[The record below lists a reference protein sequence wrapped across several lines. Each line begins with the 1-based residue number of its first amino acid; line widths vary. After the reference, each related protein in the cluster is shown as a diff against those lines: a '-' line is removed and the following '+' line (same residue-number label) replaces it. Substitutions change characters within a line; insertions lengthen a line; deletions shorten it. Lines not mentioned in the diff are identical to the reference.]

1 MNADQLE
8 NKAHESYLHFC
19 ALNWALSR
27 IFENKNNLS
36 HRDGQEGVN
45 HEIKIMQKL
54 LLKIDQEINDLDA
67 KIDKLV

>member
-8 NKAHESYLHFC
+8 KKAHESYLQFC

-36 HRDGQEGVN
+36 HRDGEKGIN
-45 HEIKIMQKL
+45 HEIKIMQNL
-54 LLKIDQEINDLDA
+54 LLKIDQEITELDY
-67 KIDKLV
+67 KIDQLT